1 MSVHWCFSA
10 WGCNCRHF
18 QPMKIHSLEFSTP
31 TIVFPYS
38 ERSCFF
44 TTMSTV
50 TACTQVNLKLLIMFS
65 YSALLL
71 KAAGPCTHIYIPGF
85 WQREP
90 RFSSVFLR
98 DTFTWHAAAEKHT
111 GFCISH
117 SPEGRKQQRLSNC
130 CCLPSGFDFT
140 FRPPSNPAIWSR
152 LLW

>member
-1 MSVHWCFSA
+1 
-10 WGCNCRHF
+10 
-18 QPMKIHSLEFSTP
+18 MKIHNLEFSTP

-50 TACTQVNLKLLIMFS
+50 TACTQVNLKLLIMFL

-71 KAAGPCTHIYIPGF
+71 KAVGPCTHIYIPGF
-85 WQREP
+85 WQWEP

-130 CCLPSGFDFT
+130 CCLPSGFDFIFSLVT
-140 FRPPSNPAIWSR
+140 SALIGWKIRERESLKKNKKSLGVELNVF
-152 LLW
+152 